1 MKKIISLVSV
11 LFAFGAMADS
21 LSPVN
26 PAFIQ
31 WQRERQAKR
40 VASATQTVARVQL
53 MSGASV
59 QAGDADE
66 GGTGLMPSPLDLS
79 YLRNLNS
86 GAVKAPTGAGFP
98 VKYDLRAKGLLT
110 SVKNQ
115 NPYGTC
121 WAHATCASLESWL
134 LKSEGA
140 SNDFSEKNMASVH
153 GFDWGFDDG
162 GNMNIAAAWS
172 VESSLAGVSIGTTGL
187 LSLPA
192 CSDTASITVRAT
204 FGGRTGEKQIVLLTP
219 PLSTSS
225 DAFNL
230 NFYSDHI
237 NGQVDRSHAESRR
250 GD

>member
-1 MKKIISLVSV
+1 
-11 LFAFGAMADS
+11 
-21 LSPVN
+21 
-26 PAFIQ
+26 
-31 WQRERQAKR
+31 
-40 VASATQTVARVQL
+40 
-53 MSGASV
+53 
-59 QAGDADE
+59 
-66 GGTGLMPSPLDLS
+66 MPSSLDLS

-86 GAVKAPTGAGFP
+86 GAGFP
-98 VKYDLRAKGLLT
+98 VKYDLRSKGLLT

-121 WAHATCASLESWL
+121 WAHAACASLESWL

-172 VESSLAGVSIGTTGL
+172 VEASLAGVSIGTTGL

-204 FGGRTGEKQIVLLTP
+204 FGGRTGDKQIVLLT

-237 NGQVDRSHAESRR
+237 NGQVDRSHAELRR